1 MPLRVPPKCEAIC
14 FIHWNGASSAH
25 AQAAL

>member
-1 MPLRVPPKCEAIC
+1 MPFLVPPKWEATC

-25 AQAAL
+25 AHPTL